1 MELTRRS
8 LLAALG
14 AGTAAA
20 LTGCG
25 AGTGASGKAD
35 GPAQGEISLLTPIY
49 EGADGKQLLE
59 GKILKDFRAKYPD
72 VKVSVDYTTYTQLNE
87 KITTALAGGL
97 LPDVLMMGVGWIPPF
112 AAKKVLAE
120 LPESL
125 AAKYDYEDRVLEP
138 SRYQGTLYALPT
150 VMATRLVAYRKD
162 HFAAAGIK
170 KPPAS
175 LAELRAMAKELTK
188 GERMGMDPFSIDL
201 RQCWETFLYANGG
214 QLFSPDGKKT
224 AFTDAR
230 GVEALQFF
238 KDLQKDGSADY
249 AKKTEADA
257 GAATNLQLGKASM
270 MMTGSGLWKQLQE
283 QSPELIEKDLVGA
296 FVLRG
301 RRPAML
307 TGGTLVCQSARSQH
321 AAAAQA
327 LVAHLAAPGNVLA
340 AAKQRATVPGITSLR
355 SSSYV
360 KGNKLV
366 DFSVRNLGDACA
378 EGGTP
383 AWMEIREKIKPT
395 LEPAIVGDTSAASA
409 IADLGELADAA
420 ISRL

>member
-1 MELTRRS
+1 MELSRRS

-25 AGTGASGKAD
+25 AGTDAGGKAD
-35 GPAQGEISLLTPIY
+35 GPAEGEITLLAPIY

-59 GKILKDFRAKYPD
+59 GKILKEFRKKHPD
-72 VKVSVDYTTYTQLNE
+72 VKVNVDYTNYTQLNE

-138 SRYQGTLYALPT
+138 SRYQGKLYALPT

-170 KPPAS
+170 KPPTS
-175 LAELRAMAKELTK
+175 LHELRAMAKELTK
-188 GERMGMDPFSIDL
+188 GDRMGIDPFSIDL
-201 RQCWETFLYANGG
+201 RQCWETFLYANGAT
-214 QLFSPDGKKT
+214 LFNADGTKP
-224 AFTDAR
+224 AFTGAR
-230 GVEALQFF
+230 GVESLQFF

-249 AKKTEADA
+249 TKKTDGDA
-257 GAATNLQLGKASM
+257 GATTNLQLGKASM

-283 QSPELIEKDLVGA
+283 QSPDLIEKDLIGA

-301 RRPAML
+301 RKPAML
-307 TGGTLVCQSARSQH
+307 TGGTLVCQSARTQH

-327 LVAHLAAPGNVLA
+327 LVAHLAAPDNVLA
-340 AAKQRATVPGITSLR
+340 AAAQRETVPGITSLR

-366 DFSVRNLGDACA
+366 DFSVRNLKDACA

-395 LEPAIVGDTSAASA
+395 LEPAVVSGKSAAAA
-409 IADLGELADAA
+409 IAELGELADAA

>member
-20 LTGCG
+20 LTGCA
-25 AGTGASGKAD
+25 AGSDAGGSAD

-49 EGADGKQLLE
+49 EGADGKRLLE
-59 GKILKDFRAKYPD
+59 GKILPAFRKKYPD
-72 VKVSVDYTTYTQLNE
+72 VTVKVDYTTYTQLNE

-125 AAKYDYEDRVLEP
+125 VAGHDYEDRVLEP
-138 SRYQGTLYALPT
+138 SRYEGKLYALPT

-170 KPPAS
+170 RPPETF
-175 LAELRAMAKELTK
+175 AELRAMAKELTK
-188 GERMGMDPFSIDL
+188 GDRKGIDPFSIDL
-201 RQCWETFLYANGG
+201 RQCWETFLYAAGG
-214 QLFSPDGKKT
+214 SLFSADGKKP
-224 AFTDAR
+224 AFTGER
-230 GVEALQFF
+230 GVEALQIF

-249 AKKTEADA
+249 GQKTEGDA
-257 GAATNLQLGKASM
+257 GATTNLQLGKASM
-270 MMTGSGLWKQLQE
+270 MVTGSGLWKQLKE
-283 QSPELIEKDLVGA
+283 QSPDLIEKDLIGA

-301 RRPAML
+301 RKPAML

-321 AAAAQA
+321 GAAARA
-327 LVAHLAAPGNVLA
+327 LVSHLAAPDNVLA
-340 AAKQRATVPGITSLR
+340 AAKQRETVPGITSLR

-360 KGNKLV
+360 KGNELV
-366 DFSVRNLGDACA
+366 DFSVRNLDKACA

-395 LEPAIVGDTSAASA
+395 LEPAIVGGRSAASA
-409 IADLGELADAA
+409 IAELGELAQSA
-420 ISRL
+420 ISRI